1 MAVTS
6 FTPLLG
12 LALPTTGDLSGT
24 WGTVVNDAITGLL
37 DSAVAGTTTLS
48 ADTDVTLSTTNGATN
63 QARNAVIRWTASGT
77 VTRNITAPA
86 QSKAYIVINAT
97 GGTQSIVIRG
107 AGPTTGVTVPAGRKA
122 LVAWNGS
129 DFVEISGGLINLA
142 TDVVGV
148 LPVANG
154 GTNIASYTAGDMIYA
169 TGTTT
174 LVKRGIG
181 TTGQVLTVAG
191 GVPTWATP
199 ASGLPSQTG
208 NAGKWLTTDGAT
220 ASWQPLIT
228 PGGGGAIAI
237 NYDVVS
243 TSYTVATGTNGFS
256 VGPITINDGITVTV
270 ASGQRWVVV

>member
-48 ADTDVTLSTTNGATN
+48 ADTDVTLSTTNGAAN
-63 QARNAVIRWTASGT
+63 QSRNAVIRWTASGT

-86 QSKAYIVINAT
+86 QSKAYIIINAT

-154 GTNIASYTAGDMIYA
+154 GTGLSTV
-169 TGTTT
+169 GTN
-174 LVKRGIG
+174 
-181 TTGQVLTVAG
+181 GQVLQVVAG
-191 GVPTWATP
+191 AP
-199 ASGLPSQTG
+199 AWSTFNGLPSQTG
-208 NAGKWLTTDGAT
+208 NAGKWLTTDGAA

-243 TSYTVATGTNGFS
+243 TSYTVAAGTNGFS
-256 VGPITINDGITVTV
+256 VGPITINNGVTVTV
-270 ASGQRWVVV
+270 ASGQRWVVI

>member
-86 QSKAYIVINAT
+86 QSKAYIIINAT

-107 AGPTTGVTVPAGRKA
+107 AGPTTGVTILAGRKA

-220 ASWQPLIT
+220 ASWQPLVT

-243 TSYTVATGTNGFS
+243 ASYTVATGTNGFS